1 LKRKELRILARL
13 LELPTDIDKRRI
25 VQIEEIISETP
36 TVKTL
41 VFKDRLSYFA
51 KPGQFLMIWI
61 PRIEEIPMSVM
72 INSKE
77 GYAAVTI
84 RKFGVGSTALFDR
97 KKGDLIGLRGPY
109 GNRFILRKK
118 YRKILVIG
126 GGTGLVPLLR
136 LVSFASKEKVRS
148 TIVMGAKTKSEVFFE
163 KVTRNIIR
171 GNNSSLLVCTDDGS
185 YGIKGTTVTL
195 MGKLV
200 RDESFDCV
208 YTCGPELMMKA
219 VLDIS
224 NQNSIPV
231 QASLERYMKCGIGIC
246 GSCCLDSSLVCQDG
260 TVFDGRQLSKMLDFG
275 FSYRDKDG
283 QKINY
288 E

>member
-1 LKRKELRILARL
+1 
-13 LELPTDIDKRRI
+13 
-25 VQIEEIISETP
+25 
-36 TVKTL
+36 
-41 VFKDRLSYFA
+41 
-51 KPGQFLMIWI
+51 
-61 PRIEEIPMSVM
+61 
-72 INSKE
+72 
-77 GYAAVTI
+77 
-84 RKFGVGSTALFDR
+84 
-97 KKGDLIGLRGPY
+97 
-109 GNRFILRKK
+109 
-118 YRKILVIG
+118 
-126 GGTGLVPLLR
+126 
-136 LVSFASKEKVRS
+136 
-148 TIVMGAKTKSEVFFE
+148 MGAKTKSEVFFE

-260 TVFDGRQLSKMLDFG
+260 TVFDGRQLSRCLTLVSLIGARM
-275 FSYRDKDG
+275 DK
-283 QKINY
+283 KLTMNELKFTILNK
-288 E
+288 EKLLLL

>member
-1 LKRKELRILARL
+1 

-136 LVSFASKEKVRS
+136 LVSFAKKEKVRS
-148 TIVMGAKTKSEVFFE
+148 TIVMGAKTKAEVFFE

-260 TVFDGRQLSKMLDFG
+260 TVFDGRQLSRMLDFG
-275 FSYRDKDG
+275 ISYRDKDG

>member
-1 LKRKELRILARL
+1 M
-13 LELPTDIDKRRI
+13 PTNIDKRRI
-25 VQIEEIISETP
+25 VRIEETIVETP

-41 VFKDRLSYFA
+41 VFKDRLSYSA

-72 INSKE
+72 INSNE

-84 RKFGVGSTALFDR
+84 RKFGIGSTALFEREKD
-97 KKGDLIGLRGPY
+97 DLIGLRGPY
-109 GNRFILRKK
+109 GNRFTLRKN
-118 YRKILVIG
+118 YRKILIIG

-136 LVSFASKEKVRS
+136 LASFASKSNVKS
-148 TIVMGAKTKSEVFFE
+148 TIVIGAKTKKEVFFE
-163 KVTRNIIR
+163 KITRRIIQDT
-171 GNNSSLLVCTDDGS
+171 NSSLLVCTDDGS
-185 YGIKGTTVTL
+185 YGIKGTTVST

-200 RDESFDCV
+200 SNDFFDCV
-208 YTCGPELMMKA
+208 YTCGPELMMKG
-219 VLDIS
+219 VVDLS
-224 NQNSIPV
+224 NKNSIPV

-260 TVFDGRQLSKMLDFG
+260 TIFDGRQLSKMLDFG
-275 FSYRDKDG
+275 ISYRDKDG

-288 E
+288 A

>member
-1 LKRKELRILARL
+1 MRTNIN
-13 LELPTDIDKRRI
+13 KRRI
-25 VQIEEIISETP
+25 VQIEETIAETP

-41 VFKDRLSYFA
+41 VFKDSLSYSA

-84 RKFGVGSTALFDR
+84 RKFGFGSTALFER

-109 GNRFILRKK
+109 GKKFTIRKNCK
-118 YRKILVIG
+118 KILIIG

-136 LVSFASKEKVRS
+136 LVSYISKKKIKS
-148 TIVMGAKTKSEVFFE
+148 TIVMGARTKEEVFFE
-163 KVTRNIIR
+163 KLTRKIIDET
-171 GNNSSLLVCTDDGS
+171 GSLLIVCTDDGS
-185 YGIKGTTVTL
+185 YGIKGSTVSV
-195 MGKLV
+195 MSKLV
-200 RDESFDCV
+200 RDDTFDCV
-208 YTCGPELMMKA
+208 YTCGPELMMKG
-219 VLDIS
+219 VVELS
-224 NQNSIPV
+224 NQNSLPV

-260 TVFDGRQLSKMLDFG
+260 TVFNEKQLSTMLDFG
-275 FSYRDKDG
+275 ISYRDKDG
-283 QKINY
+283 RKVNY
-288 E
+288 A

>member
-1 LKRKELRILARL
+1 

-84 RKFGVGSTALFDR
+84 RKFGVGSTGLFGR

-118 YRKILVIG
+118 YRKILIIG

-148 TIVMGAKTKSEVFFE
+148 TIVMGAKTKAEVFFE
-163 KVTRNIIR
+163 KITKNIIR
-171 GNNSSLLVCTDDGS
+171 GNNCSLLVCTDDGS

-195 MGKLV
+195 MSKLV

-208 YTCGPELMMKA
+208 FTCGPELMMKA

-288 E
+288 Q

>member
-1 LKRKELRILARL
+1 

-41 VFKDRLSYFA
+41 VFKDRLSSFA

-84 RKFGVGSTALFDR
+84 RKFGVGSSALFDR

-118 YRKILVIG
+118 YRKILIIG

-148 TIVMGAKTKSEVFFE
+148 TIVMGAKTKAEVFFE
-163 KVTRNIIR
+163 KITKNIIR
-171 GNNSSLLVCTDDGS
+171 GNNCSVLVCTDDGS

-195 MGKLV
+195 MSKLV

>member
-1 LKRKELRILARL
+1 M
-13 LELPTDIDKRRI
+13 PTDIDKRRI
-25 VQIEEIISETP
+25 VPIEEIITETP
-36 TVKTL
+36 TVKTM

-109 GNRFILRKK
+109 GNRFILRKN

-148 TIVMGAKTKSEVFFE
+148 TIVMGAKTKAEVFFE

-171 GNNSSLLVCTDDGS
+171 GNKSSLLVCTDDGS

-260 TVFDGRQLSKMLDFG
+260 TVFDGKQLSKMLDFG

>member
-1 LKRKELRILARL
+1 
-13 LELPTDIDKRRI
+13 LELLTDIDNRRI
-25 VQIEEIISETP
+25 VQIEEIITETP

-118 YRKILVIG
+118 YRKILIIG

-148 TIVMGAKTKSEVFFE
+148 TIVMGAKTKAEVFFE
-163 KVTRNIIR
+163 KITRNIIR

-195 MGKLV
+195 MSKLV

-260 TVFDGRQLSKMLDFG
+260 TVFDGRQLSRMPDFG

-283 QKINY
+283 QKIKY

>member
-1 LKRKELRILARL
+1 MEFHTSINN
-13 LELPTDIDKRRI
+13 RRI
-25 VQIEEIISETP
+25 VRIEETVSETP

-41 VFKDRLSYFA
+41 VFKDDLSYTA

-84 RKFGVGSTALFDR
+84 RKSGIGSTALFER

-109 GNRFILRKK
+109 GNEFIIRENYK
-118 YRKILVIG
+118 KILIIG

-136 LVSFASKEKVRS
+136 LVSYASKKKLKI
-148 TIVMGAKTKSEVFFE
+148 TIVLGAKTKKEVFFE
-163 KVTRNIIR
+163 KMAKKLTEHVD
-171 GNNSSLLVCTDDGS
+171 SSVKICTDDRS
-185 YGIKGTTVTL
+185 YGLKGTTVNV
-195 MGKLV
+195 MSNLV
-200 RDESFDCV
+200 RNNTFDCV
-208 YTCGPELMMKA
+208 YTCGPELMMRGIVEIANK
-219 VLDIS
+219 
-224 NQNSIPV
+224 NSIPV

-260 TVFDGRQLSKMLDFG
+260 TVFNGKQLSKILDFG
-275 FSYRDKDG
+275 ISYRDKDG
-283 QKINY
+283 QKIRYN
-288 E
+288 

>member
-1 LKRKELRILARL
+1 
-13 LELPTDIDKRRI
+13 LELPTNIDKRRI
-25 VQIEEIISETP
+25 VRIEETIVETP

-41 VFKDRLSYFA
+41 VFKDRLSYSA

-72 INSKE
+72 INSNE

-84 RKFGVGSTALFDR
+84 RKFGIGSTALFEREKD
-97 KKGDLIGLRGPY
+97 DLIGLRGPY
-109 GNRFILRKK
+109 GNRFTLRKN
-118 YRKILVIG
+118 YRKILIIG

-136 LVSFASKEKVRS
+136 LASFASKSNVKS
-148 TIVMGAKTKSEVFFE
+148 TIVIGAKTNKEVFFE
-163 KVTRNIIR
+163 KITRRIIQDT
-171 GNNSSLLVCTDDGS
+171 NSSLLVCTDDGS
-185 YGIKGTTVTL
+185 YGIKGTTVST

-200 RDESFDCV
+200 SNDFFDCV
-208 YTCGPELMMKA
+208 YTCGPELMMKG
-219 VLDIS
+219 VVDLS
-224 NQNSIPV
+224 NKNSIPV

-260 TVFDGRQLSKMLDFG
+260 TIFDGRQLSKMLDFG
-275 FSYRDKDG
+275 ISYRDKDG

-288 E
+288 A

>member
-1 LKRKELRILARL
+1 
-13 LELPTDIDKRRI
+13 LPTDIDKRRI

-97 KKGDLIGLRGPY
+97 KKGDPIGLRGPY

-118 YRKILVIG
+118 YRKILIIG

-136 LVSFASKEKVRS
+136 LLSFASKEKLRS
-148 TIVMGAKTKSEVFFE
+148 TIVMGAKTKAEVFFE

-231 QASLERYMKCGIGIC
+231 QASLERYMKCGVGIC

-260 TVFDGRQLSKMLDFG
+260 TIFDGRQLSKMLDFG

-288 E
+288 K

>member
-1 LKRKELRILARL
+1 M
-13 LELPTDIDKRRI
+13 PTDIDKRRI

-109 GNRFILRKK
+109 GNRFTLRKK

-148 TIVMGAKTKSEVFFE
+148 TIVMGAKTKAEVFFE

>member
-1 LKRKELRILARL
+1 LRTNIN
-13 LELPTDIDKRRI
+13 KRRI
-25 VQIEEIISETP
+25 VQIEETIAETP

-41 VFKDRLSYFA
+41 VFKDSLSYSA

-84 RKFGVGSTALFDR
+84 RKFGFGSTALFER

-109 GNRFILRKK
+109 GKKFTIRKNYK
-118 YRKILVIG
+118 KILIIG

-136 LVSFASKEKVRS
+136 LASYISKKKIKS
-148 TIVMGAKTKSEVFFE
+148 TIVMGARTKEEVFFE
-163 KVTRNIIR
+163 KLTRKIIDET
-171 GNNSSLLVCTDDGS
+171 GSLLVVCTDDGS
-185 YGIKGTTVTL
+185 YGIKGSTVRV
-195 MGKLV
+195 MSKLV
-200 RDESFDCV
+200 RDDTFDCV
-208 YTCGPELMMKA
+208 YTCGPELMMKR
-219 VLDIS
+219 VVELS
-224 NQNSIPV
+224 NQNSLPV

-260 TVFDGRQLSKMLDFG
+260 TVFNEKQLSTMLDFG
-275 FSYRDKDG
+275 ISYRDKDG
-283 QKINY
+283 QKVNY
-288 E
+288 A

>member
-1 LKRKELRILARL
+1 M
-13 LELPTDIDKRRI
+13 PTDIDKRRI

-41 VFKDRLSYFA
+41 VFKDRLSSFA

-84 RKFGVGSTALFDR
+84 RKFGVGSSALFDR

-118 YRKILVIG
+118 YRKILIIG

-148 TIVMGAKTKSEVFFE
+148 TIVMGAKTKAEVFFE
-163 KVTRNIIR
+163 KITKNIIG
-171 GNNSSLLVCTDDGS
+171 GNNCSVLVCTDDGS

-195 MGKLV
+195 MSKLV

>member
-1 LKRKELRILARL
+1 M
-13 LELPTDIDKRRI
+13 PTDIDKRRI

-84 RKFGVGSTALFDR
+84 RKFGVGSTGLFGR

-118 YRKILVIG
+118 YRKILIIG

-148 TIVMGAKTKSEVFFE
+148 TIVMGAKTKAEVFFE
-163 KVTRNIIR
+163 KIIKNIIR
-171 GNNSSLLVCTDDGS
+171 GNNCSLLVCTDDGS

-195 MGKLV
+195 MSKLV

-208 YTCGPELMMKA
+208 FTCGPELMMKA

-283 QKINY
+283 QIINY
-288 E
+288 Q

>member
-1 LKRKELRILARL
+1 MEFHTSINN
-13 LELPTDIDKRRI
+13 RRI
-25 VQIEEIISETP
+25 VRIEETVSETP

-41 VFKDRLSYFA
+41 VFKDDLSYTA

-84 RKFGVGSTALFDR
+84 RKSGIGSTALFER

-109 GNRFILRKK
+109 GNEFIIRENYK
-118 YRKILVIG
+118 KILIIG

-136 LVSFASKEKVRS
+136 LVSYASKKKLKI
-148 TIVMGAKTKSEVFFE
+148 TIVLGAKTKKEVFFE
-163 KVTRNIIR
+163 KMAKKLTEHVD
-171 GNNSSLLVCTDDGS
+171 SSVKICTDDGS
-185 YGIKGTTVTL
+185 YGLKGTTVNV
-195 MGKLV
+195 MSNLV
-200 RDESFDCV
+200 RNNTFDCV
-208 YTCGPELMMKA
+208 YTCGPELMMRGIVEIANK
-219 VLDIS
+219 
-224 NQNSIPV
+224 NSIPV

-260 TVFDGRQLSKMLDFG
+260 TVFNGKQLSKILDFG
-275 FSYRDKDG
+275 ISYRDKDG
-283 QKINY
+283 QKIRYN
-288 E
+288 

>member
-1 LKRKELRILARL
+1 ML
-13 LELPTDIDKRRI
+13 TDIDNRRI
-25 VQIEEIISETP
+25 AQIEEIITETP

-118 YRKILVIG
+118 YRKILIIG

-148 TIVMGAKTKSEVFFE
+148 TIVMGAKTKAEVLFE
-163 KVTRNIIR
+163 KITRNIIR

-195 MGKLV
+195 MSKLV

-260 TVFDGRQLSKMLDFG
+260 TVFDGRELSKMPDFG

>member
-1 LKRKELRILARL
+1 MRTNIN
-13 LELPTDIDKRRI
+13 KRRI
-25 VQIEEIISETP
+25 VQIEETIAETP

-41 VFKDRLSYFA
+41 VFKDSLSHSA

-84 RKFGVGSTALFDR
+84 RKFGFGSTALFER

-109 GNRFILRKK
+109 GKKFTIRKNYK
-118 YRKILVIG
+118 KILIIG

-136 LVSFASKEKVRS
+136 LASYISKKKIKS
-148 TIVMGAKTKSEVFFE
+148 TIVMGARTKEEVFFE
-163 KVTRNIIR
+163 KLTKKIIDET
-171 GNNSSLLVCTDDGS
+171 GSLLIVCTDDGS
-185 YGIKGTTVTL
+185 YGIKGSTVSV
-195 MGKLV
+195 MSKLV
-200 RDESFDCV
+200 RDDTFDCV
-208 YTCGPELMMKA
+208 YTCGPELMMKG
-219 VLDIS
+219 VVELS
-224 NQNSIPV
+224 NQNSLPV

-260 TVFDGRQLSKMLDFG
+260 TVFNEKQLSTMLDFG
-275 FSYRDKDG
+275 ISYRDKDG
-283 QKINY
+283 QKVNY
-288 E
+288 A